1 MEHTGR
7 ITKGVGSF
15 YTLLTED
22 GSEFVCKARGRFR
35 KEGITPV
42 PGDNCLF
49 EVGDD
54 GKGYLIEILPR
65 KNLLVRPAA
74 ANVDKLMIVLS
85 ASLPRPDYY
94 LADKLMLQCELCGMT
109 PVLLL
114 NKCDDADESEYNA
127 AVAQYKDAG
136 YRIIPVSAHSGAGI
150 DELKAEIEGNTCC
163 FAGQSAV
170 GKSSLMNAIAPEL
183 ELPVG
188 GLSDKIDRGRHT
200 TRHAQLWQ
208 VCGGCMLDTPGFSL
222 LDMADIEPERL
233 GSLYPEIKKHLG
245 HCRFSECLHVSEPD
259 CGVKPFV
266 GSEISYERYDRYCKL
281 VEELKEKRK
290 HRYD

>member
-49 EVGDD
+49 EAGDD

-85 ASLPRPDYY
+85 ASLPRPDYC

-114 NKCDDADESEYNA
+114 NKCDEADESERGA

-170 GKSSLMNAIAPEL
+170 GKSSLMNAIAPGL

-222 LDMADIEPERL
+222 LDVADIEPERL

-245 HCRFSECLHVSEPD
+245 RCRFSECLHVSEPD

-266 GSEISYERYDRYCKL
+266 GSEISPERYDRYCKF